1 MWYEAFALIF
11 FPPLLPLFPK
21 LLFNP
26 SVSSVDFWGFFST
39 HDIHSIH
46 EFLLPGYPL
55 CSFVSILGS
64 ILCFHDC
71 NFIVCLIL
79 SLLVLIFKTVLETL
93 TCIFSHGNFKTI
105 SSFSTQKSL
114 WSSTQKSLWS
124 CDWNCV
130 KLFEPN

>member
-1 MWYEAFALIF
+1 MTYFRMWYEAFALIF
-11 FPPLLPLFPK
+11 CPPLLPLFPK

-39 HDIHSIH
+39 HYIHSIH
-46 EFLLPGYPL
+46 EFLLLGHPL
-55 CSFVSILGS
+55 CSFISILVF
-64 ILCFHDC
+64 ILCLHDR
-71 NFIVCLIL
+71 NFIICLIL
-79 SLLVLIFKTVLETL
+79 SPLVLIFKTVLETF

-114 WSSTQKSLWS
+114 WS